1 MRVAVLLL
9 GVVVAVSALP
19 RTEPPSQRIVG
30 GSVTTIEN
38 YPYHAGLLSTWDL
51 NWFSQSCGGTILNN
65 RSILTAAHCFWYYT
79 AANRFRVR
87 IGSTW
92 ANSGGVVH
100 TVSQNILHPSFNR
113 NTLDSDVAIVR
124 LASVIT
130 FNNQARAGSIAGANY
145 NVADNQAVW
154 ATGWGATAFN
164 GPASEQLRHVQIWTV
179 NQSVCVARYNELR
192 LVVTD
197 NMLCSGWLD
206 VGGRDQCQG
215 DSGGPLI
222 HNGVV
227 VGVCSWGHQCAV
239 ARYPGV
245 NARVS
250 RFTAWITANA

>member
-1 MRVAVLLL
+1 MRVAVLIL

-38 YPYHAGLLSTWDL
+38 YPYQAALLSTSDF
-51 NWFSQSCGGTILNN
+51 NWYGQICGGSILNN
-65 RSILTAAHCFWYYT
+65 RSVLTAAHCYWYFT

-87 IGSTW
+87 VGSTF

-100 TVSQNILHPSFNR
+100 AVSQNILHPSFNR
-113 NTLDSDVAIVR
+113 NTLDNDIAVVR
-124 LASVIT
+124 LSSTIV

-154 ATGWGATAFN
+154 AVGWGTTSSGGF
-164 GPASEQLRHVQIWTV
+164 ASEQLRHVQIWTV
-179 NQSVCVARYNELR
+179 NQATCVARYNELR
-192 LVVTD
+192 KVVT
-197 NMLCSGWLD
+197 NSMLCSGWLD
-206 VGGRDQCQG
+206 VGGRDQCLG

-227 VGVCSWGHQCAV
+227 IGVCSWGEQCALP
-239 ARYPGV
+239 RYPGV

-250 RFTAWITANA
+250 SYTSWIQSNA

>member
-9 GVVVAVSALP
+9 AVVVAVSALP

-38 YPYHAGLLSTWDL
+38 YPFQAALLASWDL
-51 NWFSQSCGGTILNN
+51 SWYSQSCGATILNN
-65 RSILTAAHCFWYYT
+65 RSILTAAHCYWYFT

-87 IGSTW
+87 VGSTF

-113 NTLDSDVAIVR
+113 NTLDNDIAIVR
-124 LASVIT
+124 LATTIT
-130 FNNQARAGSIAGANY
+130 FNNQARAGSIAGTNY

-154 ATGWGATAFN
+154 AVGWGATSFQ
-164 GPASEQLRHVQIWTV
+164 GPASETLRHVQIWTV
-179 NQSVCVARYNELR
+179 NQAVCVARYAELR
-192 LVVTD
+192 QVVTD

-227 VGVCSWGHQCAV
+227 IGVCSWGEACAL

-250 RFTAWITANA
+250 RYTAWIQANA